1 MIERCRSKLVAKRQ
15 PPSTVLI
22 KRLSP
27 QVSIIAL
34 DQNVTPP
41 PALPSLHVPRGL
53 ASREGSK
60 AGLILISNHDCPISG
75 QISLIPRQI
84 ISTATYRITS
94 NPAYAIH
101 RCLCNRRAI

>member
-1 MIERCRSKLVAKRQ
+1 MVSKQLVTKRH

-22 KRLSP
+22 KRLSS

-34 DQNVTPP
+34 DQNITPP

-75 QISLIPRQI
+75 QTSLIPRQI

-94 NPAYAIH
+94 NPTYAIH